1 MEFFFVFPI
10 DFSSIVL
17 FKNGRGVLCGFGFC
31 LVFLMNTAVLPYRQG
46 HN

>member
-31 LVFLMNTAVLPYRQG
+31 LVFFNEHCSASI
-46 HN
+46 